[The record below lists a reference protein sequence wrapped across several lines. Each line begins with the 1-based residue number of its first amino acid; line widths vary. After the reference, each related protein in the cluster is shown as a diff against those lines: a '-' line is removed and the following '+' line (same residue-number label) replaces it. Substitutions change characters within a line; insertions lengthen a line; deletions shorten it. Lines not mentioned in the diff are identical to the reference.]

1 MNTEPTRPGLFA
13 RARSAARDA
22 FVAGLDQAERN
33 EWPYDFRNTAHDGQ
47 LPPECDWR
55 IWLMMAGRG
64 FGKTRA
70 GAEWVRDI
78 AETNRDARQLYTL
91 LSSRGFA
98 KWPPAGRHRMG

>member
-1 MNTEPTRPGLFA
+1 MNGEPTRPGLFA

-55 IWLMMAGRG
+55 IWLMIAGRG

-98 KWPPAGRHRMG
+98 K